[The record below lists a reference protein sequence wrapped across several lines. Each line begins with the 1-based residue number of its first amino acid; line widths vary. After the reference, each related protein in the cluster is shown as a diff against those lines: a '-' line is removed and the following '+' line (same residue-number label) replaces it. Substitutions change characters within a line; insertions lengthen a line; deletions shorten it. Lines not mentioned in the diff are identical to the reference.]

1 MCEYC
6 PGEKVFLFVKIVGED
21 TEMPS
26 LLASLREKKKREY
39 SLAFVP
45 ARQLNRE
52 KNVEKE
58 KDKRLC

>member
-1 MCEYC
+1 M
-6 PGEKVFLFVKIVGED
+6 FLFVKIVGED